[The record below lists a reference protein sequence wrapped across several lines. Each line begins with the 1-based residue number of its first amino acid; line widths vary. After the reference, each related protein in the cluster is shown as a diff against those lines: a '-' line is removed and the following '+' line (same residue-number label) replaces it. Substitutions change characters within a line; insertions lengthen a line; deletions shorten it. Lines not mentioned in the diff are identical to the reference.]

1 MTRPSPGAGSG
12 PAAGPA
18 ASPGSGYLV
27 AAAVLLVAAPV
38 ALVAWVLGT
47 AALRYGARRWVLALC
62 GLVPGVVAAVATGP
76 KLAAVASLALA
87 RVFGAVGAPSVA
99 PGGLLV
105 PLAAWFGRWAVLTA
119 PVGVPLGMVAAA
131 VPPPQPALPAPEW
144 EARRQRDRE
153 RDQARGRK
161 RAVRRAD
168 REGRDLRS
176 GALAVS
182 LGGMVASWRIGDLI
196 VPPAGQLG
204 LAWLLVGAPGAGKT
218 TAIERLAFLAGHE
231 KRHLVVVDAKGGHDG
246 LASGVVAAYLAAF
259 PDARVRLFPNER
271 LDIWRGGAQAVVN
284 RLVEVWDWTAE
295 SSWWREVAMTA
306 LRLALGQ
313 PGPPCQSSAELVRR
327 LNPDA
332 LERAWEHDPEILA
345 LVRSMSRGKQND
357 LGGVLT
363 RVSNLVAALGGA
375 LDGEL
380 SWEDADLWVVTV
392 PAMVAS
398 RDADSALRVLLSDY
412 GHFTM
417 ARKGRRPS
425 LLIVDEFS
433 AIAGG
438 RRSAIDLLE
447 RGRGAG
453 AGVILA
459 GQSAVALG
467 NEEERARLLAA
478 ASAILLFR
486 TPQPSELAAL
496 AGTERVAEGAW
507 GFGGGEFSNA
517 LENSPPDRVTVTM
530 RARARVD
537 QDAVRQLGTGEAELI
552 VRGLAERVRIIRTR
566 VPAAT
571 ETVARGLTAPPIAGT
586 LHPSTP
592 GRAVASRVSGA
603 PPARQEPSV
612 PSGRPTAALDPP
624 SSSPIRRYRPAGPGA
639 DSSPPDDRDN
649 QEAT

>member
-1 MTRPSPGAGSG
+1 VTATPTAPQRGAPSG
-12 PAAGPA
+12 P
-18 ASPGSGYLV
+18 SGYLL
-27 AAAVLLVAAPV
+27 AALALLVVAPV
-38 ALVAWVLGT
+38 ALLAWVLGT

-62 GLVPGVVAAVATGP
+62 GLVPGVVAAMATGP
-76 KLAAVASLALA
+76 RIGAVASVTAA
-87 RVFGAVGAPSVA
+87 QVFGAVGTPAVP
-99 PGGLLV
+99 PWGLLG

-119 PVGVPLGMVAAA
+119 PIGVPLGMVAAA

-144 EARRQRDRE
+144 EARRQRERE
-153 RDQARGRK
+153 RDQARTRK
-161 RAVRRAD
+161 RATKRAD
-168 REGRDLRS
+168 REGADLRS
-176 GALAVS
+176 NALAVS

-218 TAIERLAFLAGHE
+218 TAIERLAFLAGTE
-231 KRHLVVVDAKGGHDG
+231 RRHLVVVDAKGGHDG
-246 LASGVVAAYLAAF
+246 LAGGVVAAYLAAY
-259 PDARVRLFPNER
+259 PDARVRLFPQER

-332 LERAWEHDPEILA
+332 LEKAWAHDPEILA
-345 LVRSMSRGKQND
+345 LVRSMAKGKQND

-375 LDGEL
+375 LDGEV
-380 SWEDADLWVVTV
+380 SWEDADLWVCTV

-453 AGVILA
+453 AGVVLA
-459 GQSAVALG
+459 AQSAVALG

-486 TPQPSELAAL
+486 T
-496 AGTERVAEGAW
+496 R
-507 GFGGGEFSNA
+507 
-517 LENSPPDRVTVTM
+517 SPPSWPPWPV
-530 RARARVD
+530 
-537 QDAVRQLGTGEAELI
+537 LSGS
-552 VRGLAERVRIIRTR
+552 
-566 VPAAT
+566 PK
-571 ETVARGLTAPPIAGT
+571 APGGSPT
-586 LHPSTP
+586 PSTP
-592 GRAVASRVSGA
+592 AT
-603 PPARQEPSV
+603 
-612 PSGRPTAALDPP
+612 PSG
-624 SSSPIRRYRPAGPGA
+624 
-639 DSSPPDDRDN
+639 
-649 QEAT
+649 

>member
-1 MTRPSPGAGSG
+1 VKPPPPSDRRDQK
-12 PAAGPA
+12 PAPA
-18 ASPGSGYLV
+18 VPSGYLV
-27 AAAVLLVAAPV
+27 AALVLLVLAPV
-38 ALVAWVLGT
+38 ALLAWVVGV
-47 AALRYGARRWVLALC
+47 AALRYGARRWVLALS
-62 GLVPGVVAAVATGP
+62 GLLPGIVAAVLIGP
-76 KLAAVASLALA
+76 GIAAVASVTVAQ
-87 RVFGAVGAPSVA
+87 VFGAVGSPSVG
-99 PGGLLV
+99 PGGVLGPAL
-105 PLAAWFGRWAVLTA
+105 AWFGRWAVLTA
-119 PVGVPLGMVAAA
+119 PIGIPVGMVAAA
-131 VPPPQPALPAPEW
+131 IPPSHPDLPTPEW
-144 EARRQRDRE
+144 EAKRKREADRT
-153 RDQARGRK
+153 QARTRK
-161 RAVRRAD
+161 RATKRAD
-168 REGRDLRS
+168 REGKDLRS
-176 GALAVS
+176 NALAVS
-182 LGGMVASWRIGDLI
+182 LGGAVASWRVGDLI
-196 VPPAGQLG
+196 VPPDGQLG

-218 TAIERLAFLAGHE
+218 TAIERLAFLAGTE
-231 KRHLVVVDAKGGHDG
+231 RRHLVVVDAKGGHDG
-246 LASGVVAAYLAAF
+246 LADGVVAAYLAAF

-332 LERAWEHDPEILA
+332 LEKAWAHDPEILA
-345 LVRSMSRGKQND
+345 LVRSMAKGKQND

-447 RGRGAG
+447 RGRGAL

-459 GQSAVALG
+459 AQSAVALG

-478 ASAILLFR
+478 ASAIVLFR

-507 GFGGGEFSNA
+507 GFDAEA
-517 LENSPPDRVTVTM
+517 ADPHDPQRVTVTM

-537 QDAVRQLGTGEAELI
+537 QDQVRQLPTGEADLI
-552 VRGLAERVRIIRTR
+552 VRGVAERVRIIKTNIPDAVR
-566 VPAAT
+566 
-571 ETVARGLTAPPIAGT
+571 TVARGLAAPPIVGT

-592 GRAVASRVSGA
+592 GRAVASRVAGP
-603 PPARQEPSV
+603 PPAPQ
-612 PSGRPTAALDPP
+612 GQAPTGSPPASLDPP
-624 SSSPIRRYRPAGPGA
+624 SSSPLRRYRPRGPGGE
-639 DSSPPDDRDN
+639 SSPPDDRDN
-649 QEAT
+649 PEEGTP